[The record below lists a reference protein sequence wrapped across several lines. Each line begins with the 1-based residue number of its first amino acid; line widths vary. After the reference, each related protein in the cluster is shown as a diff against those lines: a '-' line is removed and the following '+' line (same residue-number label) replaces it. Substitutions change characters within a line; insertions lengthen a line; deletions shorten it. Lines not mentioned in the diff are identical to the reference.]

1 MNLPESPL
9 CALLLYCRPGFEK
22 ECAAEIQER
31 ARLQEALGYAKAKP
45 DSGFVLFAPYEPGMA
60 AELWRRLRF
69 EALIFARQ
77 MICVAPQLN
86 NLPVDDR
93 IAPLLAAAGGLGQGF
108 SQVLLETAD
117 TNEAKS
123 LAVFTRKF
131 AQPLQNA
138 LAQAGLAKAD
148 PLAPRL
154 HLFFLNSTSMY
165 LGLSRPGNSSPW
177 PMGIPRLR
185 CPRAAPSRSTLK
197 LEEAFLTFLPENSTA
212 LQAGMKAVDL
222 GAAPGGWT
230 WQLARRS
237 LRVTAVDNADIAPDL
252 LDSGVVE
259 HLRVDGFRY
268 KPPKPVDWL
277 VCDMVEQPSRIAA
290 LIARWVAAG
299 DCRHAV
305 FNLKL
310 PMKKR
315 YEEVLR
321 CRALIEDGLAR
332 SDIVFHLAFRQLYH
346 DREEVTGYLARLS
359 P

>member
-1 MNLPESPL
+1 MNPLESPL
-9 CALLLYCRPGFEK
+9 HALLLYCRPGFEK

-31 ARLQEALGYAKAKP
+31 ASGLGACGFAKAKP
-45 DSGFVLFAPYEPGMA
+45 DTGFVLFAPYAPEA
-60 AELWRRLRF
+60 AAQLWRRLRF
-69 EALIFARQ
+69 AEMVFARQ
-77 MICVAPQLN
+77 ILCVSPQLN
-86 NLPVDDR
+86 GLPVNDR
-93 IAPLLAAAGGLGQGF
+93 IAPLLAAARGLGQGF
-108 SQVLLETAD
+108 SQVWLETAD

-123 LAVFTRKF
+123 LAGFTRKF

-138 LAQAGLAKAD
+138 LAQAGLAKPD
-148 PLAPRL
+148 LHAPRL
-154 HLFFLNSTSMY
+154 HLFFLNSTSVY
-165 LGLSRPGNSSPW
+165 LGLSRPGDSSPW
-177 PMGIPRLR
+177 PMGIPRLKF
-185 CPRAAPSRSTLK
+185 PRAAPSRSTLK
-197 LEEAFLTFLPENSTA
+197 LEEAFLTFLPENSQA

-230 WQLARRS
+230 WQLAKRS
-237 LRVTAVDNADIAPDL
+237 LRVTAVDNADLAPAL
-252 LDSGVVE
+252 LESGVVE

-277 VCDMVEQPSRIAA
+277 VCDMAEQPSRIAA
-290 LIARWVAAG
+290 LIARWAAAG

-315 YEEVLR
+315 YEEVQR
-321 CRALIEDGLAR
+321 CRALIEDGLAQ
-332 SDIVFHLAFRQLYH
+332 SDSGFHLAFRQLYH